1 LIYLDANSRK
11 PALGEAAT
19 TFLVSLAPEK
29 REASQQEVYKFI
41 RFYGWEC
48 TFAELSAADIARY
61 AERISVSDKDNTRKL
76 ELLRAFLVYVRKEG
90 WSKINL
96 ASHLKA
102 RKGKIPD
109 QVSSCGALRQAITLT
124 EQGHAEM
131 RRELADL
138 KRRRIDVIDEVRRA
152 AADKDF
158 RENAPLDAAKEQRSY
173 IEGQIRELEETLKSA
188 VIIDKKQ
195 ETSLKVSVGDRFILC
210 DLGTSRELGYILVAP
225 SEVDPSRG
233 RISTASPIG
242 KAVLGRKQG
251 EVVEVAAPAGKLRY
265 EIKQIER

>member
-1 LIYLDANSRK
+1 MNKSSQI

-19 TFLVSLAPEK
+19 RFLVALAPEH
-29 REASQQEVYKFI
+29 REASQQEVYKFV

-48 TFAELSAADIARY
+48 MFAELSAPDIARY
-61 AERISVSDKDNTRKL
+61 AERLSLSDTDYARKL
-76 ELLRAFLVYVRKEG
+76 ELVKAFLVYARKEG
-90 WSKINL
+90 WSKANL

-102 RKGKIPD
+102 RKGKMHD
-109 QVSSCGALRQAITLT
+109 DSSSREGRRQAISLT
-124 EQGHAEM
+124 AQGHAEM
-131 RRELADL
+131 EKELASL
-138 KRRRIDVIDEVRRA
+138 KRKRIDAIDEVRRA

-173 IEGQIRELEETLKSA
+173 IEGQIRELEETLKFA
-188 VIIDKKQ
+188 VIIDKKK
-195 ETSLKVSVGDRFILC
+195 ETGFKVSVGDRFV
-210 DLGTSRELGYILVAP
+210 LGELDTDRELGYMLVAP
-225 SEVDPSRG
+225 HEVDPGRG

-251 EVVEVAAPAGKLRY
+251 EIIDVVAPAGKLRY